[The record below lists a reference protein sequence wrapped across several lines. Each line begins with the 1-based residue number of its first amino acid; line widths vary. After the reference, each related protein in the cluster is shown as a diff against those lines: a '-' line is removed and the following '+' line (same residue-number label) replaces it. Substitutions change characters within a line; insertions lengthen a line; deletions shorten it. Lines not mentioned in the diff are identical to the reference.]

1 MLAYAG
7 IETKSIGE
15 FVAAVAKN
23 HKRKKYKIGDV
34 KKAIA
39 KNPGSNDTVY
49 EVIYLDVIDPSEP
62 SEARGKTNKSFNA
75 QTKNNVTVDSIQY
88 AVTDDNTGVGTGEG
102 FFDLVLRGGAANSPA
117 STGTLSILQ
126 D

>member
-15 FVAAVAKN
+15 FVVPVAK
-23 HKRKKYKIGDV
+23 KKKKTKTKKNIRSRDV

-49 EVIYLDVIDPSEP
+49 EVIYLDVIDPV
-62 SEARGKTNKSFNA
+62 N
-75 QTKNNVTVDSIQY
+75 
-88 AVTDDNTGVGTGEG
+88 
-102 FFDLVLRGGAANSPA
+102 
-117 STGTLSILQ
+117 
-126 D
+126 